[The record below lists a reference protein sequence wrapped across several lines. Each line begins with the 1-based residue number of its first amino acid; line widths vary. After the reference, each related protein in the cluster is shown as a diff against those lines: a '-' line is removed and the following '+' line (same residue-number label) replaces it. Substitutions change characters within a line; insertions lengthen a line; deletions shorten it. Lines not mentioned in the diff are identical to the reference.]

1 MTASVSVQLSVLL
14 SLQALLWEW
23 ATETVPATDLK
34 LDQSAS
40 VSMHPS
46 AERLLLRRWS
56 NKYLIS
62 QAFAHPWAVHPKPE
76 TATCRQKIVA
86 AWKTPKEQNVACC
99 KGVKNDPRTVLAK
112 RLEIAMAK
120 GIATANLGRVV
131 LSKEAWRTS
140 KHTIIAS
147 LRI

>member
-1 MTASVSVQLSVLL
+1 
-14 SLQALLWEW
+14 
-23 ATETVPATDLK
+23 
-34 LDQSAS
+34 
-40 VSMHPS
+40 
-46 AERLLLRRWS
+46 
-56 NKYLIS
+56 
-62 QAFAHPWAVHPKPE
+62 
-76 TATCRQKIVA
+76 
-86 AWKTPKEQNVACC
+86 VACC

-140 KHTIIAS
+140 KQTIIAS